1 MQDVTSAFTAILL
14 VSLPNLQELRLSA
27 AWLMEFPI
35 FAGLEVNQLP
45 NRRLPYDWKQEWLG
59 PLLLPLLS
67 KLKVSCL
74 LFAKWVTE

>member
-14 VSLPNLQELRLSA
+14 VSLPNLQELMLSA

-35 FAGLEVNQLP
+35 FAGLEVRQFLNH
-45 NRRLPYDWKQEWLG
+45 RYPYDWKQEWLG
-59 PLLLPLLS
+59 PLLVPLLA